1 MSLEWMAWTL
11 PTALFFLAI
20 PLLVGAV
27 SWLQW
32 RHPQPARRGWL
43 PLRTTRGDRLFLA
56 LLSAAFVH
64 IGWLLAA
71 PAAPVWPAT
80 LAAVLLGGLLMR
92 SG

>member
-32 RHPQPARRGWL
+32 RQPQPARRGWL
-43 PLRTTRGDRLFLA
+43 PLRTTRGDRLFLS
-56 LLSAAFVH
+56 LLAAAFVH
-64 IGWLLAA
+64 VLWLLAL
-71 PAAPVWPAT
+71 PAAPVWPAS
-80 LAAVLLGGLLMR
+80 LAALLLGLVLMR